1 MSITTSHVKQ
11 KKEEIIIMTTV
22 ILAEKPSQALAYVS
36 AFSSYTKEDGYFR
49 VKDSIFHDEA
59 FVTFGFGHLVELDS
73 PSQYDEKWQK
83 WSLETLPIF
92 PKHYQFSVPEDKQ
105 KQFTI
110 VAELLQKATTIIIA
124 TDSDREGENIAWS
137 IIHHAKA
144 YSPDK
149 VYKRLWI
156 NSLEKE
162 AIREGFTHLREG
174 KDYLPYYEE
183 AQTRQISDW
192 LVGMNASPLYSLL
205 LQEKGINSTFSLGRV
220 QTPTLYM
227 IYQRQLQIEQ
237 FRKEPFFEL
246 EGNVFHPE
254 QAFTVMLE
262 PSQRFNKQE
271 EVFSFVKEKH
281 AIIGEQE
288 ATIQSVE
295 KEQKRSTSPA
305 LFSLSSLQSKANQL
319 FAASANDTLKAVQ
332 KLYEAKLLTYPRTNT
347 PYITENE
354 FDYLKNHVEKYCS
367 FLSVDLP
374 LTQLEPRKRYVND
387 KKVQEHHAII
397 LTKQVPSNE
406 QFEKLSSLEQDIYHL
421 VARTTVAMF
430 LPDYEYEETIVK
442 VSVGDLLFQ
451 AKGQVPTVQGWKEIF
466 PTKKEDTKSDT
477 KIQTKLPR
485 ISANEIVTLSI
496 GIAEK
501 ETTPPKPYTEGTL
514 ITAMKTAGKTVD
526 DENKQEILK
535 EVEGI
540 GTEATRA
547 SIIEA
552 LKNKKYIELHKNKL
566 LMTAKGNVLCQ
577 AVSGEKLFTSA
588 EMTAKWEEQLKRIGQ
603 RDGTQERFLTN
614 IKKFLVHLIEEVPS
628 FISDL
633 DLTTYQEARLEE
645 QNAASIGSCP
655 KCNGVLLERK
665 DFYGC
670 SNYPNCHYTL
680 SNNFRHKKL
689 TKKNVQELI
698 AGKKTTVTGIKTKE
712 KKTYDAIICQNEKG
726 YLEFLSF
733 AQSKRRKEAKL

>member
-1 MSITTSHVKQ
+1 
-11 KKEEIIIMTTV
+11 MTTV
-22 ILAEKPSQALAYVS
+22 ILAEKPSQALAYAS

-49 VKDSIFHDEA
+49 VTDSIFQDET
-59 FVTFGFGHLVELDS
+59 FITFGFGHLVELDS
-73 PSQYDEKWQK
+73 PDKYKEEWKK

-92 PKHYQFSVPEDKQ
+92 PEQYQFSVPEDKQ

-110 VAELLQKATTIIIA
+110 VAELLQKASTIIVA

-137 IIHHAKA
+137 MIHHAKA

-162 AIREGFTHLREG
+162 AIRDGFTHLREG
-174 KDYLPYYEE
+174 EDYLSYYEE

-205 LQEKGINSTFSLGRV
+205 LQEKGVGGTFSLGRV

-227 IYQRQLQIEQ
+227 IYQRQLQIDQ
-237 FRKEPFFEL
+237 FKKEPFFEL
-246 EGNVFHPE
+246 EGNVLHPE
-254 QAFTVMLE
+254 QPFKVTLE
-262 PSQRFNKQE
+262 PSQRFKAKE
-271 EVFSFVKEKH
+271 EVFSFTKEKNVV
-281 AIIGEQE
+281 IGEQE
-288 ATIQSVE
+288 ASIQSVN
-295 KEQKRSTSPA
+295 KEQKRSISPA
-305 LFSLSSLQSKANQL
+305 LFSLSSLQSKANKQ
-319 FAASANDTLKAVQ
+319 FKASANDTLKAVQ
-332 KLYEAKLLTYPRTNT
+332 KLYEAKLLTYPRTDT

-354 FDYLKNHVEKYCS
+354 FNYLKNHMEKYCS

-374 LTQLEPRKRYVND
+374 LTQLEPRKRYVNN

-397 LTKQVPSNE
+397 LTKQVPTNE
-406 QFEKLSSLEQDIYHL
+406 QFQKLSSLEQNIYLL

-430 LPDYEYEETIVK
+430 LSDYEYEETIVK
-442 VSVGDLLFQ
+442 VSVGELLFQ
-451 AKGQVPTVQGWKEIF
+451 AKGQVPIVQGWKELF
-466 PTKKEDTKSDT
+466 QNKKEDTKTETKEDT
-477 KIQTKLPR
+477 DTQTKLPKVT
-485 ISANEIVTLSI
+485 SNETVTLSI
-496 GIAEK
+496 GMVEK
-501 ETTPPKPYTEGTL
+501 ETTPAKPYTEGTL

-526 DENKQEILK
+526 DENGQEILK

-552 LKNKKYIELHKNKL
+552 LKNKKYVELQKNQL
-566 LMTAKGNVLCQ
+566 LMTAKGKVLCQ

-603 RDGTQERFLTN
+603 REGTQEHFLIN

-628 FISDL
+628 FISEL
-633 DLTTYQEARLEE
+633 DLTNYQEARSEE
-645 QNAASIGSCP
+645 RKATSVGSCP
-655 KCNGVLLERK
+655 ECEGVLLERK

-670 SNYPNCHYTL
+670 SNYPTCRYTL
-680 SNNFRHKKL
+680 TNNFRNKKL
-689 TKKNVQELI
+689 TKKNIQDLI
-698 AGKKTTVTGIKTKE
+698 ARKETTITGIKTKE
-712 KKTYDAIICQNEKG
+712 KKTYDAIVRQNEKG
-726 YLEFLSF
+726 YLEFVSF
-733 AQSKRRKEAKL
+733 AQTKKKSTKKGK

>member
-1 MSITTSHVKQ
+1 MS
-11 KKEEIIIMTTV
+11 TV
-22 ILAEKPSQALAYVS
+22 ILAEKPSQALAYAS
-36 AFSSYTKEDGYFR
+36 AFSSYTKEDGFFR
-49 VKDSIFHDEA
+49 VKDTIFQDET
-59 FVTFGFGHLVELDS
+59 FITFGFGHLVELDS
-73 PSQYDEKWQK
+73 PDKYKEEWKK

-92 PKHYQFSVPEDKQ
+92 PEQYQFSVPEDKQ
-105 KQFTI
+105 KQFELVST
-110 VAELLQKATTIIIA
+110 LLQQATTIIVA

-144 YSPDK
+144 YTSDK

-162 AIREGFTHLREG
+162 AIRDGFMHLREG
-174 KDYLPYYEE
+174 KEYLPYYEE

-205 LQEKGINSTFSLGRV
+205 LQQKGVSGTFSLGRV

-227 IYQRQLQIEQ
+227 IYQRQLQIDQ
-237 FRKEPFFEL
+237 FKKEPFFEL
-246 EGNVFHPE
+246 EGNVLHPE
-254 QAFTVMLE
+254 QPFKVTLE
-262 PSQRFNKQE
+262 PSQRFKAKE
-271 EVFSFVKEKH
+271 EVFSFTKEKNVV
-281 AIIGEQE
+281 IGEQE
-288 ATIQSVE
+288 ATIQSVN

-305 LFSLSSLQSKANQL
+305 LFSLSSLQSKANQQ
-319 FAASANDTLKAVQ
+319 FKASANETLKAVQ
-332 KLYEAKLLTYPRTNT
+332 KLYEAKLLTYPRTDT

-354 FDYLKNHVEKYCS
+354 FNYLKNHVEKYCS

-374 LTQLEPRKRYVND
+374 LTQLEPRKRYVNN

-397 LTKQVPSNE
+397 LTKQVPTNE
-406 QFEKLSSLEQDIYHL
+406 QFQKLSSLEQNIYLL

-430 LPDYEYEETIVK
+430 LSDYEYEETIVK
-442 VSVGDLLFQ
+442 VSVGELLFQ
-451 AKGQVPTVQGWKEIF
+451 AKGQVPIVQGWKELF
-466 PTKKEDTKSDT
+466 QNKKEDTKTETKEDT
-477 KIQTKLPR
+477 DTQTKLPKVT
-485 ISANEIVTLSI
+485 SNETVTLSI
-496 GIAEK
+496 GMVEK

-526 DENKQEILK
+526 DENGQEILK

-552 LKNKKYIELHKNKL
+552 LKNKKYVELQKNQL
-566 LMTAKGNVLCQ
+566 LMTAKGKVLCQ

-603 RDGTQERFLTN
+603 REGIQEYFLIN

-628 FISDL
+628 FISEL
-633 DLTTYQEARLEE
+633 DLTNYQEARSEE
-645 QNAASIGSCP
+645 RKATSVGSCP
-655 KCNGVLLERK
+655 ECESVLLERK

-670 SNYPNCHYTL
+670 SNYPTCRYTL
-680 SNNFRHKKL
+680 TNNFRNKKL
-689 TKKNVQELI
+689 TKKNIQDLI
-698 AGKKTTVTGIKTKE
+698 ARKETTITGIKTKE
-712 KKTYDAIICQNEKG
+712 KKTYDAIVRQNEKG
-726 YLEFLSF
+726 YLEFVSF
-733 AQSKRRKEAKL
+733 AQTKKKSTKKGK

>member
-1 MSITTSHVKQ
+1 MI
-11 KKEEIIIMTTV
+11 TV
-22 ILAEKPSQALAYVS
+22 ILAEKPSQALAYAR

-49 VKDSIFHDEA
+49 VKDSIFHDET
-59 FVTFGFGHLVELDS
+59 FITFGFGHLVELDS
-73 PSQYDEKWQK
+73 PDKYKEEWKKWA
-83 WSLETLPIF
+83 LETLPIF
-92 PKHYQFSVPEDKQ
+92 PERYQFSVPEDKQ

-110 VAELLQKATTIIIA
+110 VAGLLQKASTIIIA

-144 YSPDK
+144 YTPDK

-162 AIREGFTHLREG
+162 AIRDGFTHLREG

-205 LQEKGINSTFSLGRV
+205 LQEKGVSGTFSLGRV

-227 IYQRQLQIEQ
+227 IYQRQLQIDQ
-237 FRKEPFFEL
+237 FKKEPFFEL
-246 EGNVFHPE
+246 EGTVLHPE
-254 QAFTVMLE
+254 QSFKVTLE
-262 PSQRFNKQE
+262 PSQRFKAKE
-271 EVFSFVKEKH
+271 EVFSFTKEKNVV
-281 AIIGEQE
+281 IGEQE
-288 ATIQSVE
+288 ATVQSVE
-295 KEQKRSTSPA
+295 KEKKRSTSPA
-305 LFSLSSLQSKANQL
+305 LFSLSSLQSKANQQ
-319 FAASANDTLKAVQ
+319 FKASANDTLKAVQ
-332 KLYEAKLLTYPRTNT
+332 KLYEAQLLTYPRTDT

-374 LTQLEPRKRYVND
+374 LTQLEPRKRYVNN

-397 LTKQVPSNE
+397 LTKQVPTNE
-406 QFEKLSSLEQDIYHL
+406 QFQNLSSLEQNIYLL

-430 LPDYEYEETIVK
+430 LSDYEYEETIVK
-442 VSVGDLLFQ
+442 VSVGELLFQ
-451 AKGQVPTVQGWKEIF
+451 AKGQEPTVQGWKGIF
-466 PTKKEDTKSDT
+466 QHKKEDTKTDT
-477 KIQTKLPR
+477 KEEIVIQTKLPK
-485 ISANEIVTLSI
+485 IVSNETVTLSI
-496 GIAEK
+496 SVVEK
-501 ETTPPKPYTEGTL
+501 ETIPPKPYTEGTL
-514 ITAMKTAGKTVD
+514 ITAMKTAGKTVA
-526 DENKQEILK
+526 DENEQEILK

-552 LKNKKYIELHKNKL
+552 LKSKRYIELRKNKL
-566 LMTAKGNVLCQ
+566 FMTTKGKVLCQ

-603 RDGTQERFLTN
+603 REVTQEHFLTN

-628 FISDL
+628 FVSEL
-633 DLTTYQEARLEE
+633 DLTTYQEEHSEE
-645 QNAASIGSCP
+645 QKAVNVGSCP
-655 KCNGVLLERK
+655 KCEGVLIERK

-670 SNYPNCHYTL
+670 SNYPTCRYTL
-680 SNNFRHKKL
+680 TNNFRHKKL
-689 TKKNVQELI
+689 TKKNIQELI
-698 AGKKTTVTGIKTKE
+698 AGKETIVTGIKTKE
-712 KKTYDAIICQNEKG
+712 KKTYDAIVCQNGNG
-726 YLEFLSF
+726 YLEFVSF
-733 AQSKRRKEAKL
+733 AQTKKKSTKKGK